1 MTYCYTLRLK
11 GYLLEPEVKQYE
23 DLRVIDLLPDG
34 VHYAKI
40 YMIQQGNTGGPIL
53 DGGTKYQPE
62 IIENYY
68 NSGRTAVIFHLNAE
82 NLKKSLDVH
91 TTYTDIYFGV
101 TIDQDAH
108 PGKVRNYVYAVGDNL
123 EEYQNQ
129 TGGTEDIYDL
139 NNKGQNDDKIAYGY
153 SDATIIAAQ
162 SIYAEKF
169 IAPDGSNNWSKQ
181 GLLVKTGTNFDYLLK
196 ITNETK
202 TEYSSLVVYDTLP
215 HSGDKNVF
223 GTQDRSSEFDIHL
236 RGVITPPKGYSVYY
250 TTSTD
255 VYQKSIEGTALNGES
270 AFEVRI
276 PAQAPNQL
284 DDASMAKLH
293 EKTSQDQTSGTATWL
308 EANNSFGFIT
318 TESPSVKES
327 NTVWARIPFAGF
339 CVKKVDGTSDSA
351 VSGAEF
357 ELTDA
362 EGQVVATATSGE
374 DGTFSFRELTEGRY
388 TLTET
393 KVPEGYMD
401 RKLSITVTITQNPVT
416 MEYNISF
423 GDRYP
428 GVGSSED
435 PLCLPNDTTPVLP
448 STGGAG
454 RKLYTA
460 GGALLI
466 AAAACLL
473 YIQNKRRRGA
483 QTSD

>member
-1 MTYCYTLRLK
+1 M
-11 GYLLEPEVKQYE
+11 
-23 DLRVIDLLPDG
+23 
-34 VHYAKI
+34 
-40 YMIQQGNTGGPIL
+40 
-53 DGGTKYQPE
+53 
-62 IIENYY
+62 
-68 NSGRTAVIFHLNAE
+68 
-82 NLKKSLDVH
+82 DVH

-139 NNKGQNDDKIAYGY
+139 NNNGRTDDKIAYGY

-202 TEYSSLVVYDTLP
+202 AEYSGLVVYDTLP
-215 HSGDKNVF
+215 RSGDKDVF

-236 RGVITPPKGYSVYY
+236 RGVITPPEGYSVYY

-255 VYQKSIEGTALNGES
+255 VYQKSMADMVNADIWMDSVSDYSAVTAFKIVANGGTALNGES
-270 AFEVRI
+270 TFEVRI

-318 TESPSVKES
+318 TESPSGKES
-327 NTVWARIPFAGF
+327 NTVWARIHFAGF

-351 VSGAEF
+351 LSGAEF
-357 ELTDA
+357 TLTDA
-362 EGQVVATATSGE
+362 GGNVIATVTSGE
-374 DGTFSFRELTEGRY
+374 DGLMHFRELTEGTY
-388 TLTET
+388 TLMET
-393 KVPEGYMD
+393 KVPDGYMD
-401 RKLSITVTITQNPVT
+401 NKLSVTVTITQNPVT

-423 GDRYP
+423 GNLYS
-428 GVGSSED
+428 GVGSSAD
-435 PLCLPNDTTPVLP
+435 PLRIQNYTTPMLP
-448 STGGAG
+448 ETGGKGPWAFY
-454 RKLYTA
+454 LT
-460 GGALLI
+460 GGLLI
-466 AAAACLL
+466 LSAAVLWL
-473 YIQNKRRRGA
+473 TGKRRKWARA
-483 QTSD
+483 FH